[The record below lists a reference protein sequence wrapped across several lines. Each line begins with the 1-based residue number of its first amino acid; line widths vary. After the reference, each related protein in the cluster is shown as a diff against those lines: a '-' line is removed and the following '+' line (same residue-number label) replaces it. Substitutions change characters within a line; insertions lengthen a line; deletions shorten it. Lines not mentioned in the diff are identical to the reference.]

1 MFAPWKG
8 MITVMTDQEQIKEL
22 RKMIFT
28 TAYKGNTGHLA
39 SAFSVIEIL
48 YVLYFKGI
56 MKYDASSPQWENRD
70 KLVMSK
76 GQGSLALYSVLSKA
90 GFFPKEELSTFC
102 RPDSRLGGEPRLG
115 DIPGV
120 EASTGSLGHGLS
132 YAVGM
137 AMAYKMQDKENHV
150 YVIIGDGECQEGSV
164 WEAAMAAANFKLDN
178 MTVIMDNNKLQAMG
192 TVKELMGIDD
202 WTGKWKEFGW
212 NVINIDGHNVDEIEK
227 ALKSPNVMGSP
238 TIIIANTIKGK
249 GVSFMEN
256 VPIWHFRMPNE
267 EELKVVLRELDI
279 KEEELK

>member
-1 MFAPWKG
+1 
-8 MITVMTDQEQIKEL
+8 MTDREQIKEL

-56 MKYDASSPQWENRD
+56 MKYDASNPQWENRD

-90 GFFPKEELSTFC
+90 GFFPEEELSMFC
-102 RPDSRLGGEPRLG
+102 QPGSRLGGEPRLG

-137 AMAYKMQDKENHV
+137 AMAYKIQNMENHV

-202 WTGKWKEFGW
+202 WSGKWKEFGW
-212 NVINIDGHNVDEIEK
+212 NVINIDGHSVDEIEK
-227 ALKSPNVMGSP
+227 ALRTHNIMDAP

-267 EELKVVLRELDI
+267 EEIKVVLRELDI

>member
-1 MFAPWKG
+1 MG
-8 MITVMTDQEQIKEL
+8 IQEQIKDL
-22 RKMIFT
+22 RKTIFL

-48 YVLYFKGI
+48 YVLYFGGI
-56 MKYDASSPQWENRD
+56 LKYDAANPDWEERD

-90 GFFPKEELSTFC
+90 GFFPQGELDTFC
-102 RPDSRLGGEPRLG
+102 RPGSMLGGEPKLG

-132 YAVGM
+132 YAVGI
-137 AMAYKMQDKENHV
+137 AMAYKIQKKENHV

-164 WEAAMAAANFKLDN
+164 WEAVMAAKNFKLDN
-178 MTVIMDNNKLQAMG
+178 LTVIMDNNKLQAMG

-202 WTGKWKEFGW
+202 WSGKWKEFGW
-212 NVINIDGHNVDEIEK
+212 NVINVDGHDVGQIENV
-227 ALKSPNVMGSP
+227 LKKQCVKDTP
-238 TIIIANTIKGK
+238 TMIIADTIKGK

-267 EELKVVLRELDI
+267 DELKIVMKELNI
-279 KEEELK
+279 KEEELQG

>member
-1 MFAPWKG
+1 MG
-8 MITVMTDQEQIKEL
+8 IQEQIKEL
-22 RKMIFT
+22 RKTIFL

-48 YVLYFKGI
+48 YVLYFGGI
-56 MKYDASSPQWENRD
+56 LKYDAANPDWEERD

-90 GFFPKEELSTFC
+90 GFFPKEELDTFC
-102 RPDSRLGGEPRLG
+102 RPGSKLGGEPRLG

-132 YAVGM
+132 YAVGI
-137 AMAYKMQDKENHV
+137 AMAYKIQKKENHV
-150 YVIIGDGECQEGSV
+150 YVVIGDGECQEGSV
-164 WEAAMAAANFKLDN
+164 WEAAMAAKNFKLDN
-178 MTVIMDNNKLQAMG
+178 LTVIMDNNKLQAMG

-202 WTGKWKEFGW
+202 WSGKWKEFGW
-212 NVINIDGHNVDEIEK
+212 HVINVDGHDVGQIEN
-227 ALKSPNVMGSP
+227 ALKKQCVKDTP
-238 TIIIANTIKGK
+238 TMIIADTIKGK

-267 EELKVVLRELDI
+267 EELKIVMKELNI
-279 KEEELK
+279 KEEELQG

>member
-1 MFAPWKG
+1 ME
-8 MITVMTDQEQIKEL
+8 MQEQIKEL
-22 RKMIFT
+22 RKTIFL

-48 YVLYFKGI
+48 YALYFAGVL
-56 MKYDASSPQWENRD
+56 KYDAANPNWEDRD

-90 GFFPKEELSTFC
+90 GFFPKEELDTFC
-102 RPDSRLGGEPRLG
+102 QPGSKLGGEPRLG

-132 YAVGM
+132 YAVGI
-137 AMAYKMQDKENHV
+137 AMAYKIQKKKNHV

-164 WEAAMAAANFKLDN
+164 WEAAMAAKNFKLDN
-178 MTVIMDNNKLQAMG
+178 LTVIMDDNKLQAMG
-192 TVKELMGIDD
+192 TVKELMGIED
-202 WTGKWKEFGW
+202 WSGKWKEFGW
-212 NVINIDGHNVDEIEK
+212 HVINVDGHDVGQVES
-227 ALKSPNVMGSP
+227 ALKGQRIQDTP
-238 TIIIANTIKGK
+238 TMIIADTIKGK

-267 EELKVVLRELDI
+267 EELKIVMKELDI
-279 KEEELK
+279 KEEELKK

>member
-1 MFAPWKG
+1 
-8 MITVMTDQEQIKEL
+8 MTDQESLKEL
-22 RKMIFT
+22 RKMIFR

-48 YVLYFKGI
+48 YVLYFRGI
-56 MKYDASSPQWENRD
+56 LKYDSANPDWEDRD

-90 GFFPKEELSTFC
+90 GYFPKEELDTFC
-102 RPDSRLGGEPRLG
+102 QPGSRLGGEPRLG

-132 YAVGM
+132 YAVGI
-137 AMAYKMQDKENHV
+137 AMAYKMQKRKNHV

-164 WEAAMAAANFKLDN
+164 WEAAMAAKNFKLDN
-178 MTVIMDNNKLQAMG
+178 LTVIMDNNKLQAMG
-192 TVKELMGIDD
+192 TVKELMDIDD
-202 WTGKWKEFGW
+202 WAGKWREFGW
-212 NVINIDGHNVDEIEK
+212 QVINVDGHDVEQVEC
-227 ALKSPNVMGSP
+227 ALKMQRVEGIP
-238 TIIIANTIKGK
+238 TMIIADTIKGK

-267 EELKVVLRELDI
+267 EELKIVMKELDI